1 MAATSRTALR
11 RRTNRRTDSPFW
23 AALFVGPNLV
33 LFTTFMIIPIIW
45 GLGLSL
51 FDWNLINEPRFVGFD
66 NYVAILH
73 DARALNSVW
82 KTIYLVFLGVVPTVI
97 LSFLLAVLIN
107 TNFPGYTVFRTM
119 YLLPIVISL
128 VASAVLWRFI

>member
-1 MAATSRTALR
+1 MAAISRTAPR
-11 RRTNRRTDSPFW
+11 RKNNGRTDSPFW
-23 AALFVGPNLV
+23 AALFVGPNLA
-33 LFTTFMIIPIIW
+33 LFTLFMIVPILW

-51 FDWNLINEPRFVGFD
+51 FDWNLIGEPRFVGLA
-66 NYVAILH
+66 NYTDILK

-82 KTIYLVFLGVVPTVI
+82 KTVYLVFLGVVPTVI
-97 LSFLLAVLIN
+97 LSFLIAVLIN

-128 VASAVLWRFI
+128 VASAVL